1 MITHDPPKSIGKP
14 VASLVRRPDGEE
26 RVKMR
31 PPMIPIADDIWNDA
45 FSEAA
50 DSLAVSIV
58 RRGGHGQK
66 FEDVKTDVM
75 GHVDKNAMAVWL
87 AQKMVQRLAAIIGDE
102 LEIDLD
108 LQVDQVETAAS
119 GTISAIYLTTGLG
132 DAATIFNCNA
142 AVSLT
147 GEVETLRDRT
157 GALRPAE
164 WGLLFYR
171 LVGFLDVVRTKDEDI
186 YLSIFAE
193 MRRSGLVREAM
204 VRCLDQQRLKKTLFG
219 DFPLSMDR
227 GGRTLH

>member
-1 MITHDPPKSIGKP
+1 MTIRDPSKSIEKP

-45 FSEAA
+45 FNEAA
-50 DSLAVSIV
+50 DSLALSIV
-58 RRGGHGQK
+58 RRGGHRK
-66 FEDVKTDVM
+66 LEDVTTDVIA
-75 GHVDKNAMAVWL
+75 HVDKNAMAVWL